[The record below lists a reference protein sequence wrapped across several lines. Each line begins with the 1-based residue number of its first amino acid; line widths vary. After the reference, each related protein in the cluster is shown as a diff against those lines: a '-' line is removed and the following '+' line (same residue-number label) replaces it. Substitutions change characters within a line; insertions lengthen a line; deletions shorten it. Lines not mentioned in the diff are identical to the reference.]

1 MGVIVVTG
9 AGSGIG
15 QAIAEALAVDGHKV
29 VVTGRTIDRLLRV
42 AYTLQQRGAESVA
55 VAMDVTR
62 PESVA
67 AAVERVHAVFG
78 PVEGLVNN
86 AGTGAVGT
94 VLETSIDELR
104 RVLEVN
110 VVGSYLVTQA
120 FLPDIIASGGGPVIN
135 ISSALALVGV
145 PERAAYSASKAAL
158 LALTRSIHADY
169 HAQGIRANAVLPG
182 TVDTPWIDRLVTG
195 NYDPEG
201 TRKDLALR
209 QPIKRMGRPEEIAEA
224 VRFLVGPH
232 GTFVLGS
239 SWVIDG
245 GMTAL

>member
-1 MGVIVVTG
+1 MGVILVTG

-29 VVTGRTIDRLLRV
+29 VVTGRGIDRLLRV
-42 AYTLQQRGAESVA
+42 AYTLQQKGAESVA

-62 PESVA
+62 ADSVA
-67 AAVERVHAVFG
+67 AAAERVHDVFG

-94 VLETSIDELR
+94 VLETSTDELR

-120 FLPDIIASGGGPVIN
+120 FLPDIIASGGGPIVN
-135 ISSALALVGV
+135 ISSALAVVGV

-169 HAQGIRANAVLPG
+169 HAQGVRANAVLPG
-182 TVDTPWIDRLVTG
+182 TVDTPWIDRLVTS

-209 QPIKRMGRPEEIAEA
+209 QPIKRMGKPEEMAEA